1 MPIERVRRAFLERL
15 PLAERTEILSV
26 LRDETTGGF
35 VLLVA
40 TAAALLWANLGT
52 ASYLSVAG
60 TVIGPAALHLDLT
73 VATWSADGLL
83 VVFFLVAGLE
93 LKREIV
99 VGELSD
105 RATAIL
111 PAVAAVCGMAVPALV
126 YIVVNLAMDGE
137 LAGWAVPTATDI
149 AFALAV
155 LAVIGSRLP
164 TSLRAFLL
172 TLAVVDDLLAI
183 TIIAVFF
190 TPDVSLI
197 PLVSA
202 VGLLCLYIVLQRLRV
217 SGWWIYLPIFLAAW
231 LLTHESGVHA
241 TVIGVAFGLAT
252 RVRRDDG
259 EHESPAERLE
269 HRLRP
274 FSAAVCVPLFALF
287 AAGVVISEG
296 TLQAMLTDPVAL
308 GIVLGLLVGKGVGIA
323 GGAYLAAR
331 FTRAELAEDMSWADV
346 VGVAV
351 LAGIGFTVSLLISE
365 LAFATDPGMLA
376 LAKSAVLTGSVLSA
390 LVASVILARRNAIYR
405 GIEVE
410 ENRDGDADGIPDL
423 HAGERPER
431 DG

>member
-15 PLAERTEILSV
+15 PRAERTEILSV

-35 VLLVA
+35 ALLVA
-40 TAAALLWANLGT
+40 TATALLWANLGT
-52 ASYLSVAG
+52 DSYLSVSE
-60 TVIGPAALHLDLT
+60 TVIGPAALHLDLS
-73 VATWSADGLL
+73 VATWTADGLL

-99 VGELSD
+99 IGELSD

-111 PAVAAVCGMAVPALV
+111 PAVAAVCGMAAPALV
-126 YIVVNLAMDGE
+126 YVVVNLAMNGE
-137 LAGWAVPTATDI
+137 LTGWAVPTATDI

-164 TSLRAFLL
+164 TALRAFLL

-183 TIIAVFF
+183 TIIALFF
-190 TPDVSLI
+190 TPDVAFL
-197 PLVSA
+197 PLAGA
-202 VGLLCLYIVLQRLRV
+202 VGLLCFYAVLQRLRV
-217 SGWWIYLPIFLAAW
+217 RGWWIYLPTFLAAW
-231 LLTHESGVHA
+231 LLIHESGVHA

-252 RVRRDDG
+252 RVHHDEG

-287 AAGVVISEG
+287 AAGVVISADSLE
-296 TLQAMLTDPVAL
+296 AMLTDPVAL

-331 FTRAELAEDMSWADV
+331 FTRAQLAEDLSWADV

-351 LAGIGFTVSLLISE
+351 LAGIGFTVSLLVSE
-365 LAFATDPGMLA
+365 LAFESDPATLA

-390 LVASVILARRNAIYR
+390 LVASGILARRNAIYR
-405 GIEVE
+405 RIEE
-410 ENRDGDADGIPDL
+410 HDHDMDANGIPDVY
-423 HAGERPER
+423 AGEPPER

>member
-1 MPIERVRRAFLERL
+1 MPIERVRRAFPERL

-52 ASYLSVAG
+52 DSYLSVAG
-60 TVIGPAALHLDLT
+60 TVIGPAALHLDLS
-73 VATWSADGLL
+73 VATWTADALL

-111 PAVAAVCGMAVPALV
+111 PAVAAVCGMAIPAVV
-126 YIVVNLAMDGE
+126 YVVVNVSMDGE
-137 LAGWAVPTATDI
+137 LTGWAVPTATDI

-190 TPDVSLI
+190 TPDVSIL
-197 PLVSA
+197 PLMGA
-202 VGLLCLYIVLQRLRV
+202 VGLLGLYALLQRRRV
-217 SGWWIYLPIFLAAW
+217 RGWWIYLPMFLAAW
-231 LLTHESGVHA
+231 LLIHESGVHA

-252 RVRRDDG
+252 RVRRDEG
-259 EHESPAERLE
+259 ERESPAERLE
-269 HRLRP
+269 HRMRP

-287 AAGVVISEG
+287 AAGVVVSAD
-296 TLQAMLTDPVAL
+296 TLRLMLTDPVAL
-308 GIVLGLLVGKGVGIA
+308 GIVLGLLVGKGLGIA
-323 GGAYLAAR
+323 VGAYLTAR
-331 FTRAELAEDMSWADV
+331 FTHAELSEDLSWADV

-365 LAFATDPGMLA
+365 LAFDSDPATLE
-376 LAKSAVLTGSVLSA
+376 LAKSAVLIGSLLSA
-390 LVASVILARRNAIYR
+390 LVASVILARRNAVYR
-405 GIEVE
+405 RIDEDGG
-410 ENRDGDADGIPDL
+410 RDSDHDGAPDVYASEPPD
-423 HAGERPER
+423 H

>member
-1 MPIERVRRAFLERL
+1 MPIERVRRAFLARL

-52 ASYLSVAG
+52 ESYLTVSE
-60 TVIGPAALHLDLT
+60 TVIGPASLHLDLS
-73 VATWSADGLL
+73 VAAWTADALL
-83 VVFFLVAGLE
+83 AVFFLVAGLE

-105 RATAIL
+105 PAAAML
-111 PAVAAVCGMAVPALV
+111 PVVAAVCGMAVPALV
-126 YIVVNLAMDGE
+126 YLMVNVGMDGD
-137 LAGWAVPTATDI
+137 LTGWAVPTATDI

-190 TPDVSLI
+190 TPDLSII
-197 PLVSA
+197 PLIGA
-202 VGLLCLYIVLQRLRV
+202 AGLLGLYAVLQRLRV
-217 SGWWIYLPIFLAAW
+217 RGWWIYLPIFLAAW
-231 LLTHESGVHA
+231 VLTHESGVHA

-252 RVRRDDG
+252 RVRRDAG

-287 AAGVVISEG
+287 AAGVVVSAD
-296 TLQAMLTDPVAL
+296 TMRSMLTEPVAL

-323 GGAYLAAR
+323 GGAYLTAR
-331 FTRAELAEDMSWADV
+331 FTHAELSQDLSWADV

-365 LAFATDPGMLA
+365 LAFDSDPGTLA

-405 GIEVE
+405 RIEE
-410 ENRDGDADGIPDL
+410 EDGLDGVPDAYASEP
-423 HAGERPER
+423 PESDR
-431 DG
+431 